1 MTKPVDDPGG
11 SLGRDAAALDI
22 EAVEAQVQQA
32 LRQRDLRARISGV
45 VYPVMTV
52 GLFLLAW
59 EVTVRLL
66 RVPEFLVPA
75 PTQVVAKGLEH
86 LGLLLRNGWVT
97 TQEILLGYL
106 LSIVVGIPLAL
117 AIFLSP
123 VFARSV
129 YPLLV
134 SSQAVPKTAI
144 APLFVIWFGF
154 GLLPKVLVA
163 FLIAFFA
170 IVINTVVGLG
180 SVQPEKIYLARSMGL
195 SPLAT
200 FLKIRLPQALPA
212 ILGGLKVA
220 ITLAV
225 VGAVVGEFVGADSG
239 LGYLLLVA
247 NGNLDS
253 PLLFAGFVA
262 LTVIGGG
269 LFLLIEVIEW
279 LAIPWH
285 TSQRGTEA
293 HESL

>member
-1 MTKPVDDPGG
+1 MA
-11 SLGRDAAALDI
+11 DASEDRRATLRMGPEGLDI
-22 EAVEAQVQQA
+22 EVVEARMQQA
-32 LRQRDLRARISGV
+32 LRERDLRARISGI
-45 VYPVMTV
+45 VYPVVTV
-52 GLFLLAW
+52 VLLVVVW
-59 EVTVRLL
+59 ELTVRLL

-75 PTQVVAKGLEH
+75 PTRVAAKVLEH
-86 LGLLLRNGWVT
+86 MSLLIRNGWVT
-97 TQEILLGYL
+97 AKEILLGYL
-106 LSIVVGIPLAL
+106 LSIAVGIPLAL

-154 GLLPKVLVA
+154 GLAPKVLVA

-180 SVQPEKIYLARSMGL
+180 SVQAEKIYLARSMGL
-195 SPLAT
+195 GPLAT

-212 ILGGLKVA
+212 IFGGLKVA

-253 PLLFAGFVA
+253 PLLFAGFGA
-262 LTVIGGG
+262 LTVIGAG
-269 LFLLIEVIEW
+269 LFLLIEFVEW

-285 TSQRGTEA
+285 TSQRHTEA

>member
-1 MTKPVDDPGG
+1 MAKPIDDPAG
-11 SLGRDAAALDI
+11 SLGRDAEALDI
-22 EAVEAQVQQA
+22 EAVEARVQQA

-262 LTVIGGG
+262 LTVIGAG
-269 LFLLIEVIEW
+269 LFLLIELIEW

-285 TSQRGTEA
+285 TSQRGAEA